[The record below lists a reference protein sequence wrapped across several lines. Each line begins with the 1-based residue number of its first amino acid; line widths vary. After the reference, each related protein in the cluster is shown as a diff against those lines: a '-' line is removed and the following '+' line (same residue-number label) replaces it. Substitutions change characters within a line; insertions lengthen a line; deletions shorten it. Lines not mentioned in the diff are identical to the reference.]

1 VSAVSLKLFAHPL
14 SSFSWKVLI
23 ALYENETPFELIT
36 VDGTTHADLLRAWPI
51 GKFPV
56 LVDRARGETVPE
68 SSAIIDYLD
77 RYHPGPVRFTP
88 ADPDLAWRVRLLDR
102 FFDLH
107 IHQPM
112 QKIVGDRIRAAGQ
125 KDPFGVEEARGALA
139 KAYPVVEARIGLG
152 TWLCGEAFGL
162 ADCAAAPAI
171 YYANKVQPLG
181 DEHAAAKGYLA
192 RLTAR
197 PSFARVL
204 EEAEPFF
211 RFFPQE

>member
-1 VSAVSLKLFAHPL
+1 MSLQLYAHPL

-23 ALYENETPFELIT
+23 ALYENETPFELVT
-36 VDGTTHADLLRAWPI
+36 VDQTTHTDLLRLWPI

-56 LVDRARGETVPE
+56 LGDPARGETVPE

-88 ADPDLAWRVRLLDR
+88 ADPDQAWRVRLRDR

-112 QKIVGDRIRAAGQ
+112 QKIVGDRIRPAGQ
-125 KDPFGVEEARGALA
+125 KDPFGVDEAHASLA
-139 KAYPVVEARIGLG
+139 KAYPVVETQIAGG
-152 TWLCGEAFGL
+152 TWLCDDAFGL
-162 ADCAAAPAI
+162 ADCAAAPAL

-181 DEHAAAKGYLA
+181 DEYAATKAYLE
-192 RLTAR
+192 RLKAR

-204 EEAEPFF
+204 REAEPFF
-211 RFFPQE
+211 KLFPQA

>member
-1 VSAVSLKLFAHPL
+1 MSLQLYAHPL

-23 ALYENETPFELIT
+23 ALYENATPFELIT
-36 VDGTTHADLLRAWPI
+36 VDQTTRADLLRLWPI

-56 LVDRARGETVPE
+56 LIDLARGETVPE

-88 ADPDLAWRVRLLDR
+88 ADPDLAWRVRLRDR

-107 IHQPM
+107 IHAPM
-112 QKIVGDRIRAAGQ
+112 QKIVGDRIRPAGQ
-125 KDPFGVEEARGALA
+125 KDPFSVDEARASLA
-139 KAYPVVEARIGLG
+139 KAYPVVETQIAGG
-152 TWLCGEAFGL
+152 TWLCDDAFGL
-162 ADCAAAPAI
+162 ADCAAAPAL

-181 DEHAAAKGYLA
+181 DEYAATKAYLA
-192 RLTAR
+192 RLTTR

-204 EEAEPFF
+204 QEAAPYLKL
-211 RFFPQE
+211 FPQE